1 MYFLGEAKTGKPG
14 KNFLRLCRA
23 RTNRQQTY
31 VIDAESKLNK
41 QQLRLLA
48 YLTFQTNLVPYPR
61 IHFPLATYAPVISA
75 EKAYH
80 EQLSVAEITAACFEP
95 ANQMVKC
102 DPRHGKYMACCLLFR
117 GDVVPKDVNAAIAS
131 IKTKRTI
138 QFVDW
143 CPTGFKV
150 HSCNQ
155 FLVISRLSCASP
167 RADFAL
173 LAWQLKKPW
182 ERVCELRFGSSSWF

>member
-1 MYFLGEAKTGKPG
+1 
-14 KNFLRLCRA
+14 
-23 RTNRQQTY
+23 
-31 VIDAESKLNK
+31 
-41 QQLRLLA
+41 
-48 YLTFQTNLVPYPR
+48 LVPYPR
-61 IHFPLATYAPVISA
+61 NHFPLATYAPVISA

-80 EQLSVAEITAACFEP
+80 EKLSVAEITSACFEP

-117 GDVVPKDVNAAIAS
+117 GDVVPKDVNAAIAT

-150 HSCNQ
+150 RVAALKI
-155 FLVISRLSCASP
+155 LVKFSTI
-167 RADFAL
+167 
-173 LAWQLKKPW
+173 
-182 ERVCELRFGSSSWF
+182 SSSMFLRMLLVFQTLEKEKLGKWTYNQAL

>member
-1 MYFLGEAKTGKPG
+1 MK
-14 KNFLRLCRA
+14 
-23 RTNRQQTY
+23 
-31 VIDAESKLNK
+31 SKCLN
-41 QQLRLLA
+41 A
-48 YLTFQTNLVPYPR
+48 WTFCACFFFFQTNLVPYPR

-80 EQLSVAEITAACFEP
+80 EQLSVAEITNACFEP

-117 GDVVPKDVNAAIAS
+117 GDVVPKDVNAAIAT

-150 HSCNQ
+150 RCVVT
-155 FLVISRLSCASP
+155 FIGRLSNSACVASSARLRCERCNETEKEGWRGRRRGEKFLSSP
-167 RADFAL
+167 LTLPLRPYFSIQLSRNKSLNRKRL
-173 LAWQLKKPW
+173 LLK
-182 ERVCELRFGSSSWF
+182 

>member
-1 MYFLGEAKTGKPG
+1 M
-14 KNFLRLCRA
+14 
-23 RTNRQQTY
+23 
-31 VIDAESKLNK
+31 
-41 QQLRLLA
+41 
-48 YLTFQTNLVPYPR
+48 VPYPR

-80 EQLSVAEITAACFEP
+80 EQLSVAEITSACFEP

-150 HSCNQ
+150 MNYFICPVIGTQCCKVGLIKCTSGKIADRPLDLG
-155 FLVISRLSCASP
+155 LVKCEATRGISKLTGLECLSIVGFFPRLKLN
-167 RADFAL
+167 L
-173 LAWQLKKPW
+173 LFSL
-182 ERVCELRFGSSSWF
+182 